1 MITIEPNYLENEKN
15 LSLRN
20 EMDISLAPSRELIST
35 PELPNTY
42 YHAATSH
49 NTRKAYQADI
59 RHFERSSGSLPA
71 KTDDILRYLH
81 TFAAQLNPRTLSRR
95 LTAIK
100 HWHTYQDFDD
110 PTNSPLV
117 RKTLQ
122 GISNTHGNTEGK
134 GITFIIGRTASVSGA
149 SPFTEFAHCRT

>member
-1 MITIEPNYLENEKN
+1 MITIEPTFLEDEKN

-20 EMDISLAPSRELIST
+20 EPDIRLASTTELAAT
-35 PELPNTY
+35 AELPNTY
-42 YHAATSH
+42 YHAATSD

-100 HWHTYQDFDD
+100 HWHTYQNFDD
-110 PTNSPLV
+110 GKVCPSPP
-117 RKTLQ
+117 RCT
-122 GISNTHGNTEGK
+122 TEVYNLN
-134 GITFIIGRTASVSGA
+134 RNLAV
-149 SPFTEFAHCRT
+149 C